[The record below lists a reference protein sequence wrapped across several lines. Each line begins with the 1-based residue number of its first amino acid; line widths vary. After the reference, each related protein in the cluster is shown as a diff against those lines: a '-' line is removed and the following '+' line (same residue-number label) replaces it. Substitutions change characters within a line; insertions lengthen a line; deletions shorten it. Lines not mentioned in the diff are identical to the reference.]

1 MTNIEYLLN
10 RLIEREGGYCDHPD
24 DRGGP
29 TNWGITQAVARANG
43 YLGEMSALPRAE
55 AERIYRTLYW
65 EAPRFD
71 SVAPIAEKIAE
82 ELFDAGVNMGPPV
95 AVRFLQR
102 ALNALN
108 RNGQDYADLAP
119 DGSIG
124 PATQRALADFLA
136 VRGAKG
142 EAVLLKALRALRGE
156 RYIALAEGRPA
167 NEAFVYGWLTNRI
180 G

>member
-1 MTNIEYLLN
+1 MTNIASLLN
-10 RLIEREGGYCDHPD
+10 ALIVREGGYCNHPAD
-24 DRGGP
+24 PGGP

-43 YLGEMSALPRAE
+43 YDGEMRALPRAE
-55 AERIYRTLYW
+55 AERIYRQLYW
-65 EAPRFD
+65 DAPRFD
-71 SVAPIAEKIAE
+71 RTASIAPKIAE

-95 AVRFLQR
+95 ATRFLQR

-108 RNGQDYADLAP
+108 RNGRDYP
-119 DGSIG
+119 DVALDGVIG
-124 PATQRALADFLA
+124 PATQRALSAFLS

-142 EAVLLKALRALRGE
+142 EAVLLKAMQALRGE

-167 NEAFVYGWLTNRI
+167 NEAFLYGWLSNRI

>member
-1 MTNIEYLLN
+1 MTNIASLLN
-10 RLIEREGGYCDHPD
+10 ALIVREGGYCNHPA

-43 YLGEMSALPRAE
+43 YDGEMRALPRAE
-55 AERIYRTLYW
+55 AERIYRQLYW
-65 EAPRFD
+65 DAPRFD
-71 SVAPIAEKIAE
+71 RIASIAPKIAE

-95 AVRFLQR
+95 ATRFLQR

-108 RNGQDYADLAP
+108 RNGRDYP
-119 DGSIG
+119 DVALDGVIG
-124 PATQRALADFLA
+124 PATQRALSAFLA
-136 VRGAKG
+136 ARGAKG
-142 EAVLLKALRALRGE
+142 EAVLLKAMQVLRGE

-167 NEAFVYGWLTNRI
+167 NEAFLYGWLSNRI

>member
-1 MTNIEYLLN
+1 MTDIAAYLN
-10 RLIEREGGYCDHPD
+10 NLIAREGGYCDHPA

-43 YLGEMSALPRAE
+43 YNGEMRALPRTE

-65 EAPRFD
+65 DAPHFD
-71 SVAPIAEKIAE
+71 SIAPIAPKIAH

-95 AVRFLQR
+95 AIRFLQR

-108 RNGQDYADLAP
+108 RNGQDYADLAS
-119 DGSIG
+119 DGAIG
-124 PATQRALADFLA
+124 PATQRALAAFLA

-142 EAVLLKALRALRGE
+142 EAVLLKAMQALRGE

-167 NEAFVYGWLTNRI
+167 NEAFVYGWLSNRI